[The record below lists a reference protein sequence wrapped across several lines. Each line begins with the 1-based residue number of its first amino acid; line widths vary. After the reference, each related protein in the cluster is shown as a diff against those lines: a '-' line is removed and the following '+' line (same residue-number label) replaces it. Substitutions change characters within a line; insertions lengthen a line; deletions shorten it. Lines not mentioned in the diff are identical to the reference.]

1 MSPPRGVKNSSYVH
15 FHFTES
21 SIFFRLSFC
30 YHNYTKVNTI
40 IFNIDYC
47 NEWCRTSGI
56 ATTMSRAHEDVA
68 KTFPH
73 STSLMTSRGVTTWA
87 WRSIHYTARRG
98 ERERERLRR
107 GESGVESSCDTRYSV
122 AAETQ
127 TSLSR
132 GISRRVIH
140 GGVNPNEFLLLL
152 FSPPSLLSSFNPRE
166 RVKRSKEKA
175 TSRFIVLFNFYFRR
189 WL

>member
-21 SIFFRLSFC
+21 SIFFRLS

-98 ERERERLRR
+98 ERERDSE
-107 GESGVESSCDTRYSV
+107 
-122 AAETQ
+122 
-127 TSLSR
+127 
-132 GISRRVIH
+132 
-140 GGVNPNEFLLLL
+140 GVNRGWSQVATLVIQSQLKHKPL
-152 FSPPSLLSSFNPRE
+152 SLEESL
-166 RVKRSKEKA
+166 V
-175 TSRFIVLFNFYFRR
+175 VLFTGV
-189 WL
+189 

>member
-98 ERERERLRR
+98 ERERETQKGWIGGGVKLRHSLFSR
-107 GESGVESSCDTRYSV
+107 SWNTNL
-122 AAETQ
+122 
-127 TSLSR
+127 SLSR
-132 GISRRVIH
+132 
-140 GGVNPNEFLLLL
+140 N
-152 FSPPSLLSSFNPRE
+152 LSSCY
-166 RVKRSKEKA
+166 
-175 TSRFIVLFNFYFRR
+175 SRGCKS
-189 WL
+189 